1 MSLYQEVTRK
11 PWNTVGLPDGIDPKP
26 TFNVSNEKL
35 ALIVFVIVAS
45 VLFSL
50 LTVSYFIR
58 MWFGGGD
65 WLPVALP
72 SMLWVNTGVLIAAS
86 VCMQIAVLNARRDSV
101 SSHYS
106 NRKTQWF
113 LIAGIATLA
122 FIVGQLTVWQ
132 QLTEQGYFLQS
143 NPANAFFYLLTGVH
157 ILHLLGG
164 LWVWSRAL
172 LRQRRNDSSHDIRK
186 SIELCAWY
194 WHFLLIVWFALFYLV
209 ATN

>member
-11 PWNTVGLPDGIDPKP
+11 PWNSVGLPDGIDPKP

-35 ALIVFVIVAS
+35 ALVVFVIIAS

-72 SMLWVNTGVLIAAS
+72 NMLWVNTAALIAAS
-86 VCMQIAVLNARRDSV
+86 VSMQLAVFNVRNSANGA
-101 SSHYS
+101 SSS
-106 NRKTQWF
+106 RPTQWF
-113 LIAGIATLA
+113 LIGGVATFA
-122 FIVGQLTVWQ
+122 FIIGQLTVWQ
-132 QLTEQGYFLQS
+132 QLTAQGYFLQS

-172 LRQRRNDSSHDIRK
+172 IRQIRKDDSHDIRK

-194 WHFLLIVWFALFYLV
+194 WHFLLIIWFGLFYLV

>member
-35 ALIVFVIVAS
+35 ALVVFVIIAS

-50 LTVSYFIR
+50 LCVSYFIR

-72 SMLWVNTGVLIAAS
+72 NMLWVNTGVLVAAS
-86 VCMQIAVLNARRDSV
+86 LFMQAAV
-101 SSHYS
+101 SSA
-106 NRKTQWF
+106 RKEATLEQSVKAKSQWF
-113 LIAGIATLA
+113 LIGGVMTLA
-122 FIVGQLTVWQ
+122 FIIGQLTVWQ
-132 QLTEQGYFLQS
+132 QLSSQGYYLQS
-143 NPANAFFYLLTGVH
+143 NPANSFFYLLTGLH
-157 ILHLLGG
+157 ILHLVGG

-172 LRQRRNDSSHDIRK
+172 LRQLRKDTSHDIRK

-194 WHFLLIVWFALFYLV
+194 WHFLLIVWFGLFYLV

>member
-11 PWNTVGLPDGIDPKP
+11 PWNSVGLPDGIDPKP

-35 ALIVFVIVAS
+35 ALVVFVIIAS

-72 SMLWVNTGVLIAAS
+72 NMLWVNTAALIAAS
-86 VCMQIAVLNARRDSV
+86 LSMHMAVISARNVASEV
-101 SSHYS
+101 HHK
-106 NRKTQWF
+106 RKTHWF
-113 LIAGIATLA
+113 LIAGIATFA
-122 FIVGQLTVWQ
+122 FILGQLTVWQ
-132 QLTEQGYFLQS
+132 QLTAEGYFLQS

-172 LRQRRNDSSHDIRK
+172 IRQVRKDTSHDIRK

-194 WHFLLIVWFALFYLV
+194 WHFLLIVWFGLFYLV

>member
-1 MSLYQEVTRK
+1 VSLYQDVTRK

-35 ALIVFVIVAS
+35 ALVVFVIVAS

-50 LTVSYFIR
+50 LCVSYFIR

-65 WLPVALP
+65 WLPIALP
-72 SMLWVNTGVLIAAS
+72 SMLWVNTGALVAAS
-86 VCMQIAVLNARRDSV
+86 VAMQVAVV
-101 SSHYS
+101 SS
-106 NRKTQWF
+106 RKQGHGDKSKSPWF
-113 LIAGIATLA
+113 LVGGVLTLG
-122 FIVGQLTVWQ
+122 FIIGQFTVWQ
-132 QLTEQGYFLQS
+132 QLTSQGYILHS
-143 NPANAFFYLLTGVH
+143 NPANSFFYVLTGVH
-157 ILHLLGG
+157 ILHLVGG

-172 LRQRRNDSSHDIRK
+172 LRQVRKDASHDISK